1 MLSSRVAASMASSK
15 NKTKST
21 ESVNTLSVSIV
32 GFWNLLTKQRIRY
45 KGEGDMLIAAR
56 EGMGV
61 IYDQEELL
69 TCMTLSNNRR
79 YYIF

>member
-1 MLSSRVAASMASSK
+1 
-15 NKTKST
+15 
-21 ESVNTLSVSIV
+21 
-32 GFWNLLTKQRIRY
+32 
-45 KGEGDMLIAAR
+45 MLIAAR

-69 TCMTLSNNRR
+69 TCMTLSKNRR